1 MRLTIRTLS
10 QLKPDEALIRS
21 WSVAHPTFYG
31 ERTSEAFVDS
41 LLETELRLL
50 EGTDSFLD
58 PRLCRVLAAY
68 HGPKGAKVPLSV
80 NTISGCVRPAFID
93 VNPDMKPSA
102 LSCYGGGCYLYHA
115 RAVPAKKDHEF
126 QVRAHTTPKD
136 ELISAARLSKHFGLP
151 IRDNQS
157 SDGSL
162 SIALPVKKEADS
174 QLLKNLRVLAA
185 NGLEEVPYLCF
196 SSAYVEVTDS
206 SLHALGEFDNLV
218 LHVTVSG
225 WHSREENI
233 LRLGE
238 FSRYAER
245 VRQSFLRVVNRQ
257 DWASGA
263 PDDGSANCEEWLLDE
278 IRRRGLNSR
287 VIRTPFHSVHP
298 FPGSR
303 TGKLGSRHLAG
314 IEYSSTWPAM
324 ITEGAGE
331 CCSTGKCKSCPTAC
345 GTRVSHRLTRKPLVA
360 SRAFQMMLRWELQ
373 RQEAEGISPLGTYTA
388 RMLTRKAME
397 QAEVAGAP
405 IGELTDMYKKWD
417 HECGRF
423 DLNPLQRKRLV
434 NDSHALVVDGLD
446 RHRLWANLPQGE
458 WKEGH
463 AS

>member
-1 MRLTIRTLS
+1 M
-10 QLKPDEALIRS
+10 
-21 WSVAHPTFYG
+21 
-31 ERTSEAFVDS
+31 DS

-80 NTISGCVRPAFID
+80 NTISGCVRPAFIG
-93 VNPDMKPSA
+93 VNPDMKPGA

-126 QVRAHTTPKD
+126 QVRAHTIPKD

-162 SIALPVKKEADS
+162 SIALPVKKEAES

-185 NGLEEVPYLCF
+185 NGLGEVPYLCF
-196 SSAYVEVTDS
+196 SSAYVEVADS
-206 SLHALGEFDNLV
+206 SLHALSEFDNLV
-218 LHVTVSG
+218 LHVTASG

-238 FSRYAER
+238 FERYAER
-245 VRQSFLRVVNRQ
+245 VHQSFLRVVNRQ

-314 IEYSSTWPAM
+314 IDYSSAWPAM

-345 GTRVSHRLTRKPLVA
+345 GTRISHRLARKPLVA

-405 IGELTDMYKKWD
+405 TGELTDMYKKWD

-458 WKEGH
+458 WKEVH